1 MNMGTI
7 IQKIIE
13 LPEPNRSKLLQVIK
27 ITEQSKASPA
37 GAILVGMH
45 LLEKLGVTKLI
56 DECLGEENKTISEM
70 KKEYNSSQGRK
81 DRKPPVPSTGAILS
95 LLISDMIARPKNL
108 IRLYQ
113 VREIAE
119 EWQTKSL
126 LGISPNVLT
135 DDRLAEYMTKLGAD
149 SKVMDEIL
157 YLLTIKVSQKFNI
170 PLSRFFIDTSVLQ
183 LDGSFNNAGKVT
195 AGRGRDSLSQL
206 VVSLAIAQG
215 SRIPVGLAVCAGN
228 TFDGDTLKH
237 SFESINRIAPQGPVE
252 LIMDRIFPTPSNI
265 SYLNGQREIREC
277 NWVSPLKIGLSEK
290 AFKELVETAYENNLW
305 EQLDYRSAKDIKAKK
320 EPELKAFETNW
331 TLTQKIVPDLE
342 EGQSRRPKGSIK
354 TIEIIVRCVVYR
366 DEEKA
371 RLEKA
376 TRIRNLEKLENALE
390 EFKSKLNK
398 YKYKTIDGATK
409 GLETLLG
416 KYSKYKRFMGIILK
430 ENDNTSICLEWNKNE
445 ALIKEE
451 EEKFD
456 GIFALLTNYEKEKVS
471 ANKLIAKYRER
482 NEVEMNFRDLKGILD
497 LERVFM
503 QKQERIDCYIF
514 LKSLAYFVLAFLRWY
529 AEDQKFSKTT
539 ERNIQ
544 ETLGEMCIV
553 ENKIMP
559 IEISIYSVGN
569 MSELSEWIKEAFELN
584 NPIEEIEELNLIEL
598 AKVSSHLEKWIE
610 EQKHTENSNNN

>member
-1 MNMGTI
+1 MNIGTI
-7 IQKIIE
+7 IEKIIE
-13 LPEPNRSKLLQVIK
+13 LPEPNRSKLLQIIK
-27 ITEQSKASPA
+27 ITDKAKSSPA

-45 LLEKLGVTKLI
+45 LLEKLGVTELI
-56 DECLGEENKTISEM
+56 DECLGEVNKTISEM
-70 KKEYNSSQGRK
+70 KKAYNSSQGKK
-81 DRKPPVPSTGAILS
+81 DRKPPIPSTGAILG

-119 EWQTKSL
+119 EWQTESL
-126 LGISPNVLT
+126 LGISPAILT
-135 DDRLAEYMTKLGAD
+135 DDRIADYMTKLGTD
-149 SKVMDEIL
+149 SKIMNEIL
-157 YLLTIKVSQKFNI
+157 YLLTITVSEKFNI

-183 LDGSFNNAGKVT
+183 LDGKFKSAEKVT

-206 VVSLAIAQG
+206 VVSLATAQG
-215 SRIPVGLAVCAGN
+215 SRLPVGIEVCAGN

-290 AFKELVETAYENNLW
+290 AFKELVEDAYKNNLW
-305 EQLDYRSAKDIKAKK
+305 EQLDYRSAKDKKAKK
-320 EPELKAFETNW
+320 EPQLKAFESNW
-331 TLTQKIVPDLE
+331 TLKQKILPELE
-342 EGQSRRPKGSIK
+342 EGQKRRPKGSK
-354 TIEIIVRCVVYR
+354 KVLEIVVRCVVYR

-371 RLEKA
+371 ISEKA
-376 TRIRNLEKLENALE
+376 TRMRNLEKLENELE
-390 EFKSKLNK
+390 EFKGKLNK
-398 YKYKTIDGATK
+398 YKYKTIEGSTK
-409 GLETLLG
+409 GLENILE
-416 KYSKYKRFMGIILK
+416 KYSKYKKFVEVVLK
-430 ENDNTSICLEWNKNE
+430 QNDNASICLKWNKNE

-471 ANKLIAKYRER
+471 ANKLIGKYRER
-482 NEVEMNFRDLKGILD
+482 NEIEMNFRDLKGILD

-529 AEDQKFSKTT
+529 AEEEKFTKTT

-553 ENKIMP
+553 ENKIIN
-559 IEISIYSVGN
+559 IEHCMV
-569 MSELSEWIKEAFELN
+569 
-584 NPIEEIEELNLIEL
+584 
-598 AKVSSHLEKWIE
+598 
-610 EQKHTENSNNN
+610 